1 MLEMW
6 VGAEVQRDKGEK
18 DKMVV
23 SVELVMIYGKGLE
36 HLWALLVKA
45 RKIATGKFPNSRMIW
60 RGGPTK
66 GTSLK
71 QEKNKTV
78 TYIQIN

>member
-36 HLWALLVKA
+36 HLSSSSEGKKDSNW
-45 RKIATGKFPNSRMIW
+45 KIPE
-60 RGGPTK
+60 
-66 GTSLK
+66 
-71 QEKNKTV
+71 Q
-78 TYIQIN
+78 